1 MTACALRLSPNSFFR
16 SCCHFS
22 DQLCILLV
30 SPVPLELKLW
40 MYFSNRSISHYQL
53 LKNSS
58 DLPCCEPAIVHVSE
72 QIRYFVESQPNVSD
86 RERPNLLTSVRKFPL
101 GIQTMFGRGEF
112 SCDLPCRR
120 EKNSFRD
127 AALRTASES
136 NDPRDWGTAT
146 PAFGVASRAVNNI

>member
-1 MTACALRLSPNSFFR
+1 MKILNVPTSLLYFGSLRSEVKSKFIFFR
-16 SCCHFS
+16 LCCHFS

-127 AALRTASES
+127 AALRSE
-136 NDPRDWGTAT
+136 DGIE
-146 PAFGVASRAVNNI
+146 VK